1 MITIAHRLNTI
12 INSDKVLVLSFGEIL
27 EYDSPSNLMQDP
39 HSEFSQLLQELK
51 KENENNS
58 SNHDI

>member
-27 EYDSPSNLMQDP
+27 EYDSPFNLMQDP

-58 SNHDI
+58 SNHNI